1 MRKIE
6 LFLAFLILLLS
17 TSCNGFPGVSSNTIP
32 SSPPTNQ
39 VDRTSTAIVKTSRIS
54 DGGLISGNPCSAPC
68 FFGVEIGK
76 TPISKVVKTLQDYG
90 IENCIE
96 TDNNVKCSLRIFIG
110 THSSDRLI
118 DSIGFSTDEAIGL
131 ENVIQKYG
139 DPNIIRIFP
148 GEIPEKVELSAQL
161 FWNSINMRI
170 DLPTNAGQVYKVE
183 KATYIDWITFFSED
197 LYSQLINNGNPQ
209 NWRGYGT
216 YSP

>member
-183 KATYIDWITFFSED
+183 KTTYIDWITFFSED